1 MSLLAAA
8 AFSSCVEENLA
19 VFNPDETQAQVLG
32 EIAGVALAADG
43 EDLTA
48 TYDPAAF
55 SVTSPVAYNFYLA
68 PAGSEEGVK
77 LASTIAD
84 GTITFKQ
91 KDLNSTILN
100 LGAAADAPFSL
111 DFWLVGYLCN
121 DKGAAIAGTEVKS
134 NVVTASFT
142 PYSADLDDVDV
153 YEHIWIIGSGAS
165 VGGWDHGKVYQ
176 YLYNYNKDGNTFE
189 GLIDYGEDAASG
201 WKLTGIAGWDDS
213 CNWGSEAQAEDAE
226 ATSVVLISSGGS
238 KDIKCY
244 SKRFYKWSFDKTS
257 LTLKMVYGF
266 NNVGLVGDFPGST
279 WNPADPDLKM
289 EYNAYKHRFYID
301 YTFENETQMKFTC
314 DDDWTLNWGNGCA
327 AGGDNILAPAGSYRI
342 YLDLNAMEYKFDA
355 NMFGK
360 EEPGLPAGGGEE
372 PAPAWSIIGT
382 VNGTSWDTDFD
393 LTEKES
399 GVWTYSG
406 LTLTETDEFKLR
418 KDHAWTESVGG
429 PEANATSTID
439 ATNPYDV
446 YKPVLGTAFATGSMN
461 IAVQAAGTY
470 DVVYD
475 TNAGTITVSEHVSGW
490 SLIGVINE
498 DTSWSVDVDMVETS
512 PGLWVSPVVT
522 INGEFKIR
530 FNKDWDV
537 NRGGKLQSLDLPF
550 AVENNGDN
558 ITVPTPGEKYVV
570 TYYAAAEAVVIQSVS
585 TSWSLIGQVDGS
597 NWDKDIIM
605 HKTGET
611 TWSAACKVSGEYKLR
626 FGADWSVNRGASGA
640 MAPYEDYY
648 SYGLAADGANLKLD
662 EGCYAFV
669 YDSATEKLD
678 VYPTWGL
685 IGDVFGTGWSAD
697 FLMYRDAD
705 GNFVYSNAVLGGEW
719 KLRFNGGWDVNRG
732 GKLEA
737 LDTPFAVE
745 NNGSNI
751 ASPGAGLYN
760 VVYNS
765 KEETVTVKA
774 ALVKAEL

>member
-91 KDLNSTILN
+91 KDLNSAILN
-100 LGAAADAPFSL
+100 LGAAADAAFSL

-142 PYSADLDDVDV
+142 PYSADLDDKDI

-226 ATSVVLISSGGS
+226 ASSIVLISSGGS

-266 NNVGLVGDFPGST
+266 NNVGLVGDLPGSS

-446 YKPVLGTAFATGSMN
+446 YKPVLGTAFATGGMN
-461 IAVQAAGTY
+461 IAVQVAGTY

-640 MAPYEDYY
+640 MAPLDGYY
-648 SYGLAADGANLKLD
+648 SFGLAADGANLKLD

>member
-91 KDLNSTILN
+91 KDLNSAILN
-100 LGAAADAPFSL
+100 LGAVADVAFSL

-142 PYSADLDDVDV
+142 PYSADLDDKDI

-226 ATSVVLISSGGS
+226 ASSIVLISSGGS

-314 DDDWTLNWGNGCA
+314 DDDWTLNWGDGCA
-327 AGGDNILAPAGSYRI
+327 AGGNNILAPAGSYRI

-406 LTLTETDEFKLR
+406 LTLTDTDEFKLR
-418 KDHAWTESVGG
+418 KDHAWSESVGG

-446 YKPVLGTAFATGSMN
+446 YKPVLGTAFATGGMN
-461 IAVQAAGTY
+461 IAVQVAGTY

>member
-91 KDLNSTILN
+91 KDLNSAILN

-142 PYSADLDDVDV
+142 PYSADLDDKDI

-226 ATSVVLISSGGS
+226 ASSIVLISSGGS

-446 YKPVLGTAFATGSMN
+446 YKPVLGTPFATGGMN
-461 IAVQAAGTY
+461 IAVQVAGTY

-640 MAPYEDYY
+640 MAPLDGYY
-648 SYGLAADGANLKLD
+648 SFGLAADGANLKLD

>member
-91 KDLNSTILN
+91 KDLNSAILN

-142 PYSADLDDVDV
+142 PYSADLDDKDI

-226 ATSVVLISSGGS
+226 ASSIVLISSGGS

-406 LTLTETDEFKLR
+406 LTLTDTDEFKLR
-418 KDHAWTESVGG
+418 KDHAWSESVGG

-446 YKPVLGTAFATGSMN
+446 YKPVLGTAFATGGMN
-461 IAVQAAGTY
+461 IAVQVAGTY

-765 KEETVTVKA
+765 KAETVTVKA

>member
-91 KDLNSTILN
+91 KDLNSAILN

-142 PYSADLDDVDV
+142 PYSADLDDKDI

-226 ATSVVLISSGGS
+226 ASSIVLISSGGS

-446 YKPVLGTAFATGSMN
+446 YKPVLGTAFATGGMN
-461 IAVQAAGTY
+461 IAVQVAGTY

-765 KEETVTVKA
+765 KAETVTVTA

>member
-91 KDLNSTILN
+91 KDLNSAILN
-100 LGAAADAPFSL
+100 LGAAADAAFSL

-226 ATSVVLISSGGS
+226 ASSIVLISSGGS

-406 LTLTETDEFKLR
+406 LTLTDTDEFKLR

-446 YKPVLGTAFATGSMN
+446 YKPVLGTAFATGGMN
-461 IAVQAAGTY
+461 IAVQVAGTY

-732 GKLEA
+732 GTFGA

-745 NNGSNI
+745 NDGSNI

>member
-91 KDLNSTILN
+91 KDLNSAILN

-226 ATSVVLISSGGS
+226 ATSIVLISSGGS

-314 DDDWTLNWGNGCA
+314 DDDWTLNWGVGCA

-406 LTLTETDEFKLR
+406 LTLTDTDEFKLR
-418 KDHAWTESVGG
+418 KDHAWSESVGG
-429 PEANATSTID
+429 PEANATSNID
-439 ATNPYDV
+439 PENVYDV

-498 DTSWSVDVDMVETS
+498 DNSWSVDVDMVETS

>member
-91 KDLNSTILN
+91 KDLNSAILN

-142 PYSADLDDVDV
+142 PYSADLDDKDI

-226 ATSVVLISSGGS
+226 ASSIVLISSGGS

-446 YKPVLGTAFATGSMN
+446 YKPVLGTAFATGGMN
-461 IAVQAAGTY
+461 IAVQVAGTY
-470 DVVYD
+470 DVGYD

-669 YDSATEKLD
+669 YDSATETLE

-697 FLMYRDAD
+697 FLMYRDAE

-719 KLRFNGGWDVNRG
+719 KIRFNGGWDVNRG
-732 GKLEA
+732 GTFGA

-745 NNGSNI
+745 NGGSNI